1 MNQLDATP
9 ALPGGGRANR
19 RFRAVL
25 DAVVPEASSL
35 STTEWREAQGI
46 IARAIG
52 ARPPAVRRQIG
63 LFMRAL
69 DALTLVKYGRPLH
82 TVATNDAT
90 RLLEALSKSK
100 LLLLRRGVW
109 GVRTLAFMGYYARA
123 DAGRAIGYRARA
135 GGWSARQEQGAPH
148 D

>member
-1 MNQLDATP
+1 MSRPDATL

-25 DAVVPEASSL
+25 DAVVPEASTL
-35 STTEWREAQGI
+35 STAEWREAQAI

-63 LFMRAL
+63 LFMLAL
-69 DALTLVKYGRPLH
+69 DAAALVRYGRPLH
-82 TVATNDAT
+82 AAATKDAT
-90 RLLEALSKSK
+90 HLLEALSKSK

-123 DAGRAIGYRARA
+123 EAAQAIGYRARA
-135 GGWSARQEQGAPH
+135 GGWSARPGDERAT
-148 D
+148 

>member
-1 MNQLDATP
+1 MHA
-9 ALPGGGRANR
+9 AASLPGGGRANR

-25 DAVVPEASSL
+25 GAVVPEAATL
-35 STTEWREAQGI
+35 SQEGWGDAQAI
-46 IARAIG
+46 IARALA
-52 ARPPAVRRQIG
+52 ARPAAVRRQIG

-69 DALTLVKYGRPLH
+69 DIASLVRYGRPFRAL
-82 TVATNDAT
+82 ARQDAT
-90 RLLEALSKSK
+90 RLLEALSRSR

-123 DAGRAIGYRARA
+123 EAARAIGYRAAA
-135 GGWSARQEQGAPH
+135 GGWSARRDASALH